1 MSARD
6 FSRRSNRRRTNRRFL
21 PKFLGAFGDNHL
33 FGGIGGG
40 IGGDGFGDGLDED
53 SWGAVVNF
61 ISDLDSERTVRQI
74 QCLLERLT
82 KPNLFLAASEKQMEL
97 ATKDANSKDAA

>member
-1 MSARD
+1 MKQL
-6 FSRRSNRRRTNRRFL
+6 FSDAEEDSSDVIEPESEKSSEPDR
-21 PKFLGAFGDNHL
+21 
-33 FGGIGGG
+33 
-40 IGGDGFGDGLDED
+40 LDED

-61 ISDLDSERTVRQI
+61 ISDLDSERTVRHI